1 MDVHFRQNGDN
12 IMHTAWIFTNGNSQ
26 AVRLPKEF
34 RFDEDEVVIKKLG
47 DIVVLLPKRYRAE
60 SLMAML
66 QEIQPME
73 LERQQPTEAQERDF
87 E

>member
-1 MDVHFRQNGDN
+1 MQ
-12 IMHTAWIFTNGNSQ
+12 TARIFTNGNSQ
-26 AVRLPKEF
+26 AVRLPKDF

-47 DIVVLLPKRYRAE
+47 DMVVLLPKRYRTE

-66 QEIQPME
+66 LEIGPLE
-73 LERQQPTEAQERDF
+73 IERQQPAEHQERNF

>member
-1 MDVHFRQNGDN
+1 MQ
-12 IMHTAWIFTNGNSQ
+12 TARIFINGNSQ

-34 RFDEDEVVIKKLG
+34 RFEEDEVVIKKLG

-66 QEIQPME
+66 QEIGPMDI
-73 LERQQPTEAQERDF
+73 ERQQPVELQERNF